1 MYVSM
6 YMYTIQKQ
14 FHVHG
19 RGVSSYDY
27 YLSVHGWFDRFF
39 LTQNGP

>member
-19 RGVSSYDY
+19 RGVSCYDY
-27 YLSVHGWFDRFF
+27 YPFCARVV
-39 LTQNGP
+39 